1 MLMAFFCAV
10 VITRLLSLYPTVVS
24 IYTGMPEECFGYVG
38 GSHPLAHK
46 AISRAGY
53 ATHYLGQYMPV
64 TKIYHLNT
72 TLFLLK
78 THCKHD

>member
-1 MLMAFFCAV
+1 M
-10 VITRLLSLYPTVVS
+10 YPTVVE

-53 ATHYLGQYMPV
+53 AAHCIGQYMPV
-64 TKIYHLNT
+64 KKGYYRNLTF
-72 TLFLLK
+72 FLL
-78 THCKHD
+78 DIFLNGVG